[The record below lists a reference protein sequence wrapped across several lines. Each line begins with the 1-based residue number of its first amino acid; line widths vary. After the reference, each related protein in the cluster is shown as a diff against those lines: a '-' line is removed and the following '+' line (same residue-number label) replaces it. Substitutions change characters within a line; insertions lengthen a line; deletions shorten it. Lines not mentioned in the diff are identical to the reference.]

1 MRTHSEAKMAAPT
14 PASGARPAS
23 MGMSES
29 LWRYLIIAFLAL
41 HGQVHLIGVVAAW
54 RLDQASG
61 VASGVASTPTFPAGL
76 AAGSPVVLAVGA
88 AWLVALAAFL
98 AAAVGLA
105 LRQSWWRA
113 MTVAAALVSLAV
125 CLAWWNDAWIGVL
138 IDVGILVGL
147 AISTGFARP
156 KGV

>member
-1 MRTHSEAKMAAPT
+1 MRTHSVAESAGRT
-14 PASGARPAS
+14 PVTGARPAS
-23 MGMSES
+23 IGISES

-61 VASGVASTPTFPAGL
+61 VASTPTFPAGL
-76 AAGSPVVLAVGA
+76 AAGSPVVVALGA

-113 MTVAAALVSLAV
+113 MTIGAALVSLVV
-125 CLAWWNDAWIGVL
+125 CLAWWNDAWLGVL
-138 IDVGILVGL
+138 INVGILVGL

>member
-1 MRTHSEAKMAAPT
+1 MRTHSEAEPAARV
-14 PASGARPAS
+14 PASGARPAN
-23 MGMSES
+23 MAMSVS
-29 LWRYLIIAFLAL
+29 VWRYLIVGLFAL
-41 HGQVHLIGVVAAW
+41 HGLIHLMGVVAAW
-54 RLDQASG
+54 QLDQ
-61 VASGVASTPTFPAGL
+61 VSGVASTPIFPAGL
-76 AAGSPVVLAVGA
+76 AAGSPVVVALGA

-113 MTVAAALVSLAV
+113 MTIGAALVSLVV

-138 IDVGILVGL
+138 INVGILVGL

>member
-1 MRTHSEAKMAAPT
+1 MRTHSGAEPTART

-23 MGMSES
+23 VGVSVT
-29 LWRYLIIAFLAL
+29 LWRYLIVALFAL
-41 HGQVHLIGVVAAW
+41 HGLIHLIGVVAAW
-54 RLDQASG
+54 QLDQ
-61 VASGVASTPTFPAGL
+61 VSGVASTPTFPAGL
-76 AAGSPVVLAVGA
+76 AAGSPVVLALGA

-113 MTVAAALVSLAV
+113 MTVAAALVSLVV

-138 IDVGILVGL
+138 INVGILVGL